1 VVDAARGRAGFLLT
15 GGMAEI
21 CEDYRLWDP
30 LREQDWESLGIV
42 AQDSLDPERRL
53 GWDCVSMSGD
63 SEMTSAPTSNS
74 IDFDPHNFDT
84 DNHRPLKVAITS
96 PPRAREAT
104 SRWREAMT
112 PLSSEQVCLQFTSP
126 VCSEGCTLEEEASWA
141 FESSH
146 PGFRQSQ
153 AHCSSSTR
161 RRHAA
166 SVSQATGAQFGA
178 ARDGTALDQG
188 SDADSFNSRF
198 GLSLVPGRA
207 ESKGWVKNQGPPGGR
222 PVHGPGLPRTL
233 RLSDSTLRPSISGS
247 KVGEELRGK
256 SEDCRS
262 WRRHDESRLDELGAA
277 RKAGA
282 QEESGL
288 FAVHLFVTAIAEG
301 KVLGTANPKVRA
313 AKC

>member
-1 VVDAARGRAGFLLT
+1 VVDAVRGRAGFPLT

-21 CEDYRLWDP
+21 CEEYRLWDP

-53 GWDCVSMSGD
+53 GWDFVSVSGD
-63 SEMTSAPTSNS
+63 SEMTSAPTSNT

-84 DNHRPLKVAITS
+84 DNHRPSKVAITS

-112 PLSSEQVCLQFTSP
+112 PWSSEQVCLQFTSP

-146 PGFRQSQ
+146 LRQSQ

-166 SVSQATGAQFGA
+166 SVSQAPGAQFGA

-188 SDADSFNSRF
+188 SDADPVNFRF
-198 GLSLVPGRA
+198 GPSLAPGRA

-222 PVHGPGLPRTL
+222 PAHAPGLARTL

-247 KVGEELRGK
+247 KVGEEIRVK

-262 WRRHDESRLDELGAA
+262 WRRHEQSGLDELGAA

-282 QEESGL
+282 QEEGGL

-301 KVLGTANPKVRA
+301 KVLGTATPKVRA
-313 AKC
+313 AKY